1 MEFRNMKTFLRVSD
15 LQSFTKAAE
24 ELGYSQSTVTV
35 QIKQLEEELGVLLF
49 ERIGKNVKLTEHGRV
64 FRSQAREIVHA
75 VEQLRSAM
83 GDTEQIRGSLRVGTV
98 DSLCTK
104 RMPYILQEFR
114 KHCPLVETVVRTGSN
129 ETLYDMVQKNEV
141 DLIYF
146 LDRRQFR
153 DDWVKVMEQEE
164 PAHFV
169 AASGHP
175 LTKEGLVTLTEIL
188 AEPLLLTE
196 RGMSY
201 RRSLEIAVA
210 MEELELR
217 PALELANTDVLVN
230 LVIHDAGV
238 AYFPDFITEEHVE
251 AGELAVIQCV
261 MDVEP
266 VWSQL
271 IYHKDKL
278 LTPQMKVF
286 MDILQNMDF
295 CLTRQKIEGE

>member
-49 ERIGKNVKLTEHGRV
+49 ERIGKNVKLTEQGRV

-75 VEQLRSAM
+75 VEQLRSTM
-83 GDTEQIRGSLRVGTV
+83 GETEQIRGSLRVGTV

-217 PALELANTDVLVN
+217 PVLELANTDVLVN
-230 LVIHDAGV
+230 LVIHNAGV

-295 CLTRQKIEGE
+295 CLTL

>member
-1 MEFRNMKTFLRVSD
+1 MEFRNMKTFLKVSD

-49 ERIGKNVKLTEHGRV
+49 ERIGKNVKLTERGRV

-75 VEQLRSAM
+75 VEQLRSSM
-83 GDTEQIRGSLRVGTV
+83 GETEQIRGSLRVGTV

-153 DDWVKVMEQEE
+153 DEWVKVMEQEE

-175 LTKEGLVTLTEIL
+175 LTNEGFVTLTELL

-217 PALELANTDVLVN
+217 PVLELANTDVLVN
-230 LVIHDAGV
+230 LVIHNAGV

-295 CLTRQKIEGE
+295 RLTVQPGF

>member
-1 MEFRNMKTFLRVSD
+1 MEFRNMKTFLKVSD

-49 ERIGKNVKLTEHGRV
+49 ERIGKNVKLTEQGRV

-75 VEQLRSAM
+75 VEQLRSTM
-83 GDTEQIRGSLRVGTV
+83 GETEQIRGSLRVGTV

-175 LTKEGLVTLTEIL
+175 LTNEGFVTLTELL

-217 PALELANTDVLVN
+217 PVLELANTDVLVN
-230 LVIHDAGV
+230 LVIHNAGV

-251 AGELAVIQCV
+251 AGELTVIQCV

-295 CLTRQKIEGE
+295 CLTVQPGF

>member
-1 MEFRNMKTFLRVSD
+1 MEFRNMKTFLKVSD

-49 ERIGKNVKLTEHGRV
+49 ERIGKNVKMTEHGRV

-75 VEQLRSAM
+75 VEQLRSSM
-83 GDTEQIRGSLRVGTV
+83 GETEQIRGSLRVGTV

-114 KHCPLVETVVRTGSN
+114 KHCPLVETVVRTGTN

-175 LTKEGLVTLTEIL
+175 LTNEGFVTLTELL

-217 PALELANTDVLVN
+217 PVLELANTDVLVN
-230 LVIHDAGV
+230 LVIHNAGV

-295 CLTRQKIEGE
+295 CLTVQPGF

>member
-1 MEFRNMKTFLRVSD
+1 MEFRNMKTFLKVSD

-49 ERIGKNVKLTEHGRV
+49 ERIGKNVKLTEQGRV

-75 VEQLRSAM
+75 VEQLRSTM
-83 GDTEQIRGSLRVGTV
+83 GETEQIRGSLRVGTV

-175 LTKEGLVTLTEIL
+175 LTNEGFVTLTELL

-217 PALELANTDVLVN
+217 PVLELANTDVLVN
-230 LVIHDAGV
+230 LVIHNAGV

-295 CLTRQKIEGE
+295 RLTVQPGF

>member
-1 MEFRNMKTFLRVSD
+1 MEFRNMKTFLKVSD

-49 ERIGKNVKLTEHGRV
+49 ERIGKNVKLTEQGRV

-75 VEQLRSAM
+75 VEQLRSTM
-83 GDTEQIRGSLRVGTV
+83 GETEQIRGSLRVGTV

-175 LTKEGLVTLTEIL
+175 LTNEGFVTLTELL

-217 PALELANTDVLVN
+217 PVLELANTDVLVN
-230 LVIHDAGV
+230 LVIHNAGV

-261 MDVEP
+261 MDVAP

-295 CLTRQKIEGE
+295 CLTV

>member
-1 MEFRNMKTFLRVSD
+1 MEFRNMKTFLKVSD

-49 ERIGKNVKLTEHGRV
+49 ERIGKNVKLTERGRV

-75 VEQLRSAM
+75 VEQLRSTM
-83 GDTEQIRGSLRVGTV
+83 GETEQIRGSLRVGTV

-175 LTKEGLVTLTEIL
+175 LTNEGFVTLTELL

-217 PALELANTDVLVN
+217 PVLELANTDVLVN
-230 LVIHDAGV
+230 LVIHNAGV

-295 CLTRQKIEGE
+295 CLTV

>member
-1 MEFRNMKTFLRVSD
+1 MEFRNMKTFLKVSD

-49 ERIGKNVKLTEHGRV
+49 ERIGKNVKLTEQGRV

-75 VEQLRSAM
+75 VEQLRSTM
-83 GDTEQIRGSLRVGTV
+83 GETEQIRGSLRVGTV

-114 KHCPLVETVVRTGSN
+114 KHCPLVETVVRTGTN

-175 LTKEGLVTLTEIL
+175 LTNEGFVTLTELL

-217 PALELANTDVLVN
+217 PVLELANTDVLVN
-230 LVIHDAGV
+230 LVIHNAGV

-295 CLTRQKIEGE
+295 CLTL

>member
-1 MEFRNMKTFLRVSD
+1 MEFRNMKTFLKVSD

-24 ELGYSQSTVTV
+24 EVGYSQSTVTV

-49 ERIGKNVKLTEHGRV
+49 ERIGKNVKLTEQGRV

-75 VEQLRSAM
+75 VEQLRSTM
-83 GDTEQIRGSLRVGTV
+83 GETEQIRGSLRVGTV

-175 LTKEGLVTLTEIL
+175 LTNEGFVTLTELL

-217 PALELANTDVLVN
+217 PVLELANTDVLVN
-230 LVIHDAGV
+230 LVIHNAGV

-295 CLTRQKIEGE
+295 CLTV

>member
-1 MEFRNMKTFLRVSD
+1 MEFRNMKTFLKVSD

-49 ERIGKNVKLTEHGRV
+49 ERIGKNVKMTEHGRV

-75 VEQLRSAM
+75 VEQLRSSM
-83 GDTEQIRGSLRVGTV
+83 GETKQIRGSLRVGTV

-114 KHCPLVETVVRTGSN
+114 KHCPLVETVVRTGTN

-175 LTKEGLVTLTEIL
+175 LTNEGFVTLTELL

-217 PALELANTDVLVN
+217 PVLELANTDVLVN
-230 LVIHDAGV
+230 LVIHNAGV

-295 CLTRQKIEGE
+295 CLTVQPGF

>member
-1 MEFRNMKTFLRVSD
+1 MEFRNMKTFLKVSD

-49 ERIGKNVKLTEHGRV
+49 ERIGKNVKLTEQGRV

-75 VEQLRSAM
+75 VEQLRSSM
-83 GDTEQIRGSLRVGTV
+83 GETEQIRGSLRVGTV

-169 AASGHP
+169 AAACHP
-175 LTKEGLVTLTEIL
+175 LTNEGFVTLTELL

-217 PALELANTDVLVN
+217 PVLELANTDVLVN
-230 LVIHDAGV
+230 LVIHNAGV

-295 CLTRQKIEGE
+295 CLTV

>member
-1 MEFRNMKTFLRVSD
+1 MEFRNMKTFLKVSD

-49 ERIGKNVKLTEHGRV
+49 ERIGKNVKLTEQGRV

-75 VEQLRSAM
+75 VEQLRSTM
-83 GDTEQIRGSLRVGTV
+83 GETEQIRGSLRVGTV

-169 AASGHP
+169 AAACHP

-217 PALELANTDVLVN
+217 PVLELANTDVLVN
-230 LVIHDAGV
+230 LVIHNAGV

-295 CLTRQKIEGE
+295 CLTVQPGF

>member
-1 MEFRNMKTFLRVSD
+1 MEFRNMKTFLKVSD

-49 ERIGKNVKLTEHGRV
+49 ERIGKNVKLTEQGRV

-75 VEQLRSAM
+75 VEQLRSTM
-83 GDTEQIRGSLRVGTV
+83 GETEQIRGSLRVGTV

-175 LTKEGLVTLTEIL
+175 LTNEGFVTLTELL

-217 PALELANTDVLVN
+217 PVLELANTDVLVN
-230 LVIHDAGV
+230 LVIHNAGV

-295 CLTRQKIEGE
+295 CLTV

>member
-1 MEFRNMKTFLRVSD
+1 MEFRNMKTFLKVSD

-49 ERIGKNVKLTEHGRV
+49 ERIGKNVKMTEHGRV

-75 VEQLRSAM
+75 VEQLRSTM
-83 GDTEQIRGSLRVGTV
+83 GETEQIRGSLRVGTV

-114 KHCPLVETVVRTGSN
+114 KHCPLVETVVRTGTN

-153 DDWVKVMEQEE
+153 DEWVKVMEQEE

-175 LTKEGLVTLTEIL
+175 LTNEGFVTLTELL

-217 PALELANTDVLVN
+217 PVLELANTDVLVN
-230 LVIHDAGV
+230 LVIHNAGV

-295 CLTRQKIEGE
+295 CLTV

>member
-1 MEFRNMKTFLRVSD
+1 MEFRNMKTFLKVSD

-49 ERIGKNVKLTEHGRV
+49 ERIGKNVKLTEQGRV

-75 VEQLRSAM
+75 VEQLRSTM
-83 GDTEQIRGSLRVGTV
+83 GETEQIRGSLRVGTV

-175 LTKEGLVTLTEIL
+175 LTNEGFVTLTELL

-217 PALELANTDVLVN
+217 PVLELANTDVLVN
-230 LVIHDAGV
+230 LVIHNAGV

-251 AGELAVIQCV
+251 AGTLAVIQCV

-295 CLTRQKIEGE
+295 CLTVQPGF

>member
-1 MEFRNMKTFLRVSD
+1 MEFRNMKTFLKVSD

-49 ERIGKNVKLTEHGRV
+49 ERIGKNVKLTEQGRV

-75 VEQLRSAM
+75 VEQLRSTM
-83 GDTEQIRGSLRVGTV
+83 GETEQIRGSLRVGTV

-175 LTKEGLVTLTEIL
+175 LTNEGFVTLIELL
-188 AEPLLLTE
+188 AEPLLLPE

-217 PALELANTDVLVN
+217 PVLELANTDVLVN
-230 LVIHDAGV
+230 LVIHNAGV

-295 CLTRQKIEGE
+295 CLTV

>member
-1 MEFRNMKTFLRVSD
+1 MEFRNMKTFLKVSD

-49 ERIGKNVKLTEHGRV
+49 ERIGKNVKLTEQGRV

-75 VEQLRSAM
+75 VEQLRSSM
-83 GDTEQIRGSLRVGTV
+83 GETKQIRGSLRVGTV

-175 LTKEGLVTLTEIL
+175 LTNEGFVTLTELL

-217 PALELANTDVLVN
+217 PVLELANTDVLVN
-230 LVIHDAGV
+230 LVIHNAGV

-295 CLTRQKIEGE
+295 CLTV

>member
-1 MEFRNMKTFLRVSD
+1 MEFRNMKTFLKVSD

-49 ERIGKNVKLTEHGRV
+49 ERIGKNVKLTEQGRV

-75 VEQLRSAM
+75 VEQLRSTM
-83 GDTEQIRGSLRVGTV
+83 GETEQIRGSLRVGTV

-175 LTKEGLVTLTEIL
+175 LTNEGFVTLTELL

-217 PALELANTDVLVN
+217 PVLELANTDVLVN
-230 LVIHDAGV
+230 LVIHNAGV

-295 CLTRQKIEGE
+295 CLTVQPGF

>member
-1 MEFRNMKTFLRVSD
+1 MEFRNMKTFLKVSD

-49 ERIGKNVKLTEHGRV
+49 ERIGKNVKLTEQGRV

-75 VEQLRSAM
+75 VEQLRSTM
-83 GDTEQIRGSLRVGTV
+83 GETEQIRGSLRVGTV

-175 LTKEGLVTLTEIL
+175 LTNEGFVTLTELL

-217 PALELANTDVLVN
+217 PVLELANTDVLVN
-230 LVIHDAGV
+230 LVIHNAGV

-278 LTPQMKVF
+278 LTPQMKGF

-295 CLTRQKIEGE
+295 CLTV

>member
-1 MEFRNMKTFLRVSD
+1 MTLLH
-15 LQSFTKAAE
+15 LQLKQHCVFYK
-24 ELGYSQSTVTV
+24 ST
-35 QIKQLEEELGVLLF
+35 IF
-49 ERIGKNVKLTEHGRV
+49 H
-64 FRSQAREIVHA
+64 H
-75 VEQLRSAM
+75 
-83 GDTEQIRGSLRVGTV
+83 
-98 DSLCTK
+98 
-104 RMPYILQEFR
+104 ILQEFR

-175 LTKEGLVTLTEIL
+175 LTNEGFVTLTELL

-217 PALELANTDVLVN
+217 PVLELANTDVLVN
-230 LVIHDAGV
+230 LVIHNAGV

-251 AGELAVIQCV
+251 AGTLAVIQCV

-295 CLTRQKIEGE
+295 CLTV

>member
-1 MEFRNMKTFLRVSD
+1 MEFRNMKTFLKVSD

-49 ERIGKNVKLTEHGRV
+49 ERIGKNVKLTEQGRV

-75 VEQLRSAM
+75 GEQLRSTM
-83 GDTEQIRGSLRVGTV
+83 GETEQIRGSLRVGTV

-175 LTKEGLVTLTEIL
+175 LTNEGFVTLTELL

-217 PALELANTDVLVN
+217 PVLELANTDVLVN
-230 LVIHDAGV
+230 LVIHNAGV

-295 CLTRQKIEGE
+295 CLTV

>member
-1 MEFRNMKTFLRVSD
+1 MEFRNMKTFLKVSD

-49 ERIGKNVKLTEHGRV
+49 ERIGKNVKLTEQGRV

-75 VEQLRSAM
+75 VEQLRSSM
-83 GDTEQIRGSLRVGTV
+83 GETEQIRGSLRVGTV

-114 KHCPLVETVVRTGSN
+114 KHCPLVETVVCTGTN

-175 LTKEGLVTLTEIL
+175 LTNEGFVTLTELL

-217 PALELANTDVLVN
+217 PVLELANTDVLVN
-230 LVIHDAGV
+230 LVIHNAGV

-251 AGELAVIQCV
+251 AGTLAVIQCV

-295 CLTRQKIEGE
+295 CLTVQPGF

>member
-75 VEQLRSAM
+75 VEQLRSTM
-83 GDTEQIRGSLRVGTV
+83 GETEQIRGSLRVGTV

-175 LTKEGLVTLTEIL
+175 LTNEGFVTLTELL

-217 PALELANTDVLVN
+217 PVLELANTDVLVN
-230 LVIHDAGV
+230 LVIHNAGV
-238 AYFPDFITEEHVE
+238 AYFPDFITEEHVD

-286 MDILQNMDF
+286 MDILQNMNF
-295 CLTRQKIEGE
+295 

>member
-1 MEFRNMKTFLRVSD
+1 MEFRNMKTFLKVSD

-49 ERIGKNVKLTEHGRV
+49 ERIGKNVKLTEQGRV

-75 VEQLRSAM
+75 VEQLRSTM
-83 GDTEQIRGSLRVGTV
+83 GETEQIRGSLRVGTV

-129 ETLYDMVQKNEV
+129 ETLYDLVQKNEV

-175 LTKEGLVTLTEIL
+175 LTNEGFVTLTELL

-217 PALELANTDVLVN
+217 PVLELANTDVLVN
-230 LVIHDAGV
+230 LVIHNAGV

-295 CLTRQKIEGE
+295 CLTV

>member
-1 MEFRNMKTFLRVSD
+1 MEFRNMKTFLKVSD

-49 ERIGKNVKLTEHGRV
+49 ERIGKNVKLTEQGRV

-75 VEQLRSAM
+75 VEQLRSSM
-83 GDTEQIRGSLRVGTV
+83 GETEQIRGSLRVGTV

-175 LTKEGLVTLTEIL
+175 LTNEGFVTLTELL

-217 PALELANTDVLVN
+217 PVLELANTDVLVN
-230 LVIHDAGV
+230 LVIHNAGV

-295 CLTRQKIEGE
+295 CLTV

>member
-1 MEFRNMKTFLRVSD
+1 MEFRNMKTFLKVSD

-49 ERIGKNVKLTEHGRV
+49 ERIGKNVKLTEQGRV

-75 VEQLRSAM
+75 VEQLRSTM
-83 GDTEQIRGSLRVGTV
+83 GETEQIRGSLRVGTV
-98 DSLCTK
+98 DSLCSK
-104 RMPYILQEFR
+104 RVPYILQECR

-175 LTKEGLVTLTEIL
+175 LTNEGFVTLTELL

-217 PALELANTDVLVN
+217 PVLELANTDVLVN
-230 LVIHDAGV
+230 LVIHNAGV

-295 CLTRQKIEGE
+295 CLTV

>member
-1 MEFRNMKTFLRVSD
+1 MEFRNMKTFLKVSD

-49 ERIGKNVKLTEHGRV
+49 ERIGKNVKLTEQGRV

-75 VEQLRSAM
+75 VEQLRSTM
-83 GDTEQIRGSLRVGTV
+83 GETEQIRGSLRVGTV

-217 PALELANTDVLVN
+217 PVLELANTDVLVN
-230 LVIHDAGV
+230 LVIHNAGV

-295 CLTRQKIEGE
+295 CLTVQPGF

>member
-1 MEFRNMKTFLRVSD
+1 MEFRNMKTFLKVSD

-49 ERIGKNVKLTEHGRV
+49 ERIGKNVKMTEHGRV

-75 VEQLRSAM
+75 VEQLRSSM
-83 GDTEQIRGSLRVGTV
+83 GETEQIRGSLRVGTV

-129 ETLYDMVQKNEV
+129 ETWYDMVQKNEV

-175 LTKEGLVTLTEIL
+175 LSNEGFVTLTELL

-217 PALELANTDVLVN
+217 PVLELANTDVLVN
-230 LVIHDAGV
+230 LVIHNAGV

-295 CLTRQKIEGE
+295 CLTV